1 MSLQPVGPFSQ
12 SQSMMI
18 WQSYFDSHLQ
28 VARGNMEANLNFLEK
43 LKVLEEPK
51 VLEEEELQ
59 LVMAL
64 RKSEAKEKEAKV
76 RPLEGTM
83 MRRRGS

>member
-1 MSLQPVGPFSQ
+1 
-12 SQSMMI
+12 
-18 WQSYFDSHLQ
+18 
-28 VARGNMEANLNFLEK
+28 MEANLNFLEK